1 MKRLWAPWRF
11 EYVTR
16 STDEGQPCVFC
27 QALDPQTP
35 SDYILHLG
43 DHVFVVLNKYPYS
56 NGHVMVVLRRHVG
69 RMEDATPDELQEL
82 IRMTRLAEMTLT
94 EVYHAHGIN
103 VGINVGRPAGAGV
116 IDHLHVH
123 LVPRWEGDTN
133 FMSVVAD
140 TRVVPED
147 LATSL
152 NRLKPVFERLV
163 EGDR

>member
-16 STDEGQPCVFC
+16 STDEGDLCVFC
-27 QALDPQTP
+27 RALDPKAP
-35 SDYILHLG
+35 SDYMLHLG
-43 DHVFVVLNKYPYS
+43 VHVFVVLNKYPYS
-56 NGHVMVVLRRHVG
+56 NGHVMVVPVRHVG
-69 RMEDATPDELQEL
+69 RMEDATTEELQEL
-82 IRMTRLAEMTLT
+82 IRMTRLAEMALT
-94 EVYHAHGIN
+94 EEYHAQGIN
-103 VGINVGRPAGAGV
+103 VGMNVGRSAGAGV

-147 LATSL
+147 LATSV

-163 EGDR
+163 KVSP

>member
-1 MKRLWAPWRF
+1 
-11 EYVTR
+11 
-16 STDEGQPCVFC
+16 
-27 QALDPQTP
+27 
-35 SDYILHLG
+35 
-43 DHVFVVLNKYPYS
+43 
-56 NGHVMVVLRRHVG
+56 
-69 RMEDATPDELQEL
+69 MEDATPDELQEL

-163 EGDR
+163 EVDR